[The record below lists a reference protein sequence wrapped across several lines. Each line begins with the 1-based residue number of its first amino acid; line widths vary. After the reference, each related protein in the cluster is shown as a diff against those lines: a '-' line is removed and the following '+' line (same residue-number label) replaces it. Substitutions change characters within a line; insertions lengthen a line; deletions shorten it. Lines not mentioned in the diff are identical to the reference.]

1 MQYEI
6 SCITDS
12 GKCNQYSRN
21 VRIFA
26 LTKSETIRDIINLSL
41 LTPDSIP
48 SQWLQFKLLQIRCYF
63 SAGVYGSLKWL
74 EIEEQQGEPFNLLNS
89 AAITLPELFTV
100 GNASGDVKINCSK
113 ICSRP

>member
-26 LTKSETIRDIINLSL
+26 LTKSETIRDIINLFL
-41 LTPDSIP
+41 LTPDSDNP
-48 SQWLQFKLLQIRCYF
+48 NDFSSNYFK
-63 SAGVYGSLKWL
+63 
-74 EIEEQQGEPFNLLNS
+74 
-89 AAITLPELFTV
+89 
-100 GNASGDVKINCSK
+100 
-113 ICSRP
+113 